1 MAEPIPTPAPRMSSD
16 EFLRWAEAQPRGR
29 FELVAGEVVAM
40 APERSAH
47 NDAKQFAWLA
57 LHRAI
62 TEAGLP
68 CYAKGD
74 GMAVEVD
81 DTTVY
86 EPDALV
92 YCGERMDPDATRVPP
107 PIIVVEVTSPSTRQV
122 DTGTKLTDYFRL
134 ALVAHYLVVRTDRRQ
149 VIHHRRIG
157 AAEIFTQVHA
167 SGPIALDPPG
177 ITIRVED
184 LFEG

>member
-1 MAEPIPTPAPRMSSD
+1 MSSD

-107 PIIVVEVTSPSTRQV
+107 PIIVVEVTAPST
-122 DTGTKLTDYFRL
+122 
-134 ALVAHYLVVRTDRRQ
+134 RQ

>member
-1 MAEPIPTPAPRMSSD
+1 MSSD
-16 EFLRWAEAQPRGR
+16 EFLRWAEAQPHGR

-47 NDAKQFAWLA
+47 NDAKYLAWLA
-57 LHRAI
+57 FRRAI
-62 TEAGLP
+62 AEVDLP
-68 CYAKGD
+68 CHVKGD
-74 GMAVEVD
+74 GMTVEVD
-81 DTTVY
+81 ESTVN

-92 YCGERMDPDATRVPP
+92 YCGERMDPDAIRVPP

-122 DTGTKLTDYFRL
+122 DTGSKLMDYFRL
-134 ALVAHYLVVRTDRRQ
+134 ASVVHYLVVRTDRRQ
-149 VIHHRRIG
+149 VIHHRRAS
-157 AAEIFTQVHA
+157 AAEIFTQVHS

-177 ITIRVED
+177 ITIQVEE